1 MQDAKGN
8 GRVAQIEPILFG
20 TTTYPL
26 ETSGEPEPTKAEG
39 PSEDER
45 ASELVRLYNEG
56 KRAFSMANLRRANL
70 QGARLQNVR
79 LFMADLRKAN
89 LRGADLQGARLRGA
103 DLSEADLREADLRGA
118 DLLEV
123 NLTGAKL
130 AGVKLDDVTQIDAT
144 WRLIC
149 ETVNDGNNEHK
160 PNSKTSM

>member
-1 MQDAKGN
+1 MQDAKRN
-8 GRVAQIEPILFG
+8 GRATQIEPILI
-20 TTTYPL
+20 TTTMYPL
-26 ETSGEPEPTKAEG
+26 ETDGEPKPSKAES
-39 PSEDER
+39 PSENER

-56 KRAFSMANLRRANL
+56 KRTFSMADLRRANL
-70 QGARLQNVR
+70 QGVRLQNVR

-123 NLTGAKL
+123 NLAGAKL

-149 ETVNDGNNEHK
+149 ETVNDGNNGHK
-160 PNSKTSM
+160 PKSRTLP